1 MNKPLSPSKEKK
13 ARLWNIVYYM
23 VAAVIIA
30 ATLLSAFRGRDNY
43 VSETYGTTNDTQQN
57 LEDGM
62 EIRVDFKI
70 PRNHFKGI
78 SVRFFAETKK
88 QYGNETLLFYLRDN
102 TSGTRISEYELDL
115 NKTLPQVGNFIPLPF
130 EESEGKEVSLY
141 ISGNNIRTAPAFCL
155 SETANMKSELFVGSK
170 HRRAYSLV
178 FSAVYSEHQA
188 VNIQALVKGLMIL
201 FLWVLTGIWPVLY
214 RKGQKTAAAGEK
226 TVHLRKLPGIPGS
239 FRKALLFLLLSLLY
253 LFLSIFVYYNNVEET
268 MTGMQSADLVTSDG
282 REAAIV
288 MDSSDDILIETF
300 TAREDALSSVSF
312 EVSAGKKNRGAMLH
326 VRLSDLSTD
335 ILLHD
340 EYVGLGSLPSSR
352 SVWKL
357 YLNTEYA
364 LSADKDIQIQ
374 IEPVGFKSS
383 EVLFYTGQAKDRVS
397 AIAEG
402 VRTGN
407 LPVLAVSYSDNG
419 FLRPLYRSFA
429 VLLYLFLAMAY
440 LMIVV
445 LKWGAERIFVPVCIF
460 LGIIYMLVIPV
471 YSVPDEYA
479 HIDTS
484 YSLSNRL
491 LGIPRPEGMDGY
503 DYRREADVETEEY
516 FTYNA
521 SMDDYRRLYKE
532 FRSAV
537 PDQQLTPCVMRATDS
552 NVNLLYFVP
561 SALGIAVGR
570 VLGLATLPV
579 YLLGRLF
586 NLIAFVL
593 LSWLAIRRLS
603 GMKEVFFLYVSL
615 PIGLQQAA
623 SFSYDSMLDAVGLL
637 FFAYC
642 VYFAYEKSFP
652 GPADVFLLLF
662 SALQLATVKG
672 GVYFPVCLFLLLI
685 PLERRW
691 KLISNIPFYLLM
703 GGFIFMGFL
712 QGNISSLLTRLL
724 PGSGTRVN
732 AFTGTAVYTFGYLL
746 HHPVTIV
753 RLYTNTVFLEGSR
766 LIYEFFGGKMG
777 SVKNIQMPWIY
788 PCIFMVIF
796 AIAVYRS
803 RSDYRL
809 RRISKALCALVTIL
823 ALLLIG
829 LAMLLANTT
838 KDMYYISGLQGR
850 YYIPVML
857 IPLLCLMKEDSAGR
871 GVRSAGINT
880 KTAAARD
887 NDSSPAAQE
896 VREAAGAAEASSLF
910 MWYCLAHVVFLLN
923 IVMVVFPATMKV

>member
-1 MNKPLSPSKEKK
+1 MNKLLSPSKEKK
-13 ARLWNIVYYM
+13 ARRWNIVYYL
-23 VAAVIIA
+23 VAAVILA
-30 ATLLSAFRGRDNY
+30 ATLMSAFRGRENY
-43 VSETYGTTNDTQQN
+43 VTETYGTTNDTQQK

-62 EIRVDFKI
+62 EFRVDFTI

-88 QYGNETLLFYLRDN
+88 QYGNETLVFYLRDN
-102 TSGTRISEYELDL
+102 TSGTIISNYELDM
-115 NKTLPQVGNFIPLPF
+115 NKTLPQVGNFVPLPF

-141 ISGNNIRTAPAFCL
+141 ISGRNIKTAPVFCL
-155 SETANMKSELFVGSK
+155 SETANMNSELFVGSK

-178 FSAVYSEHQA
+178 FSAVYSEYQGIDFQA
-188 VNIQALVKGLMIL
+188 MVKGLMIL
-201 FLWVLTGIWPVLY
+201 FLWILTGIWPVAF
-214 RKGQKTAAAGEK
+214 RKGQKTSSAGEK
-226 TVHLRKLPGIPGS
+226 TDSPWNLSGIPGLI
-239 FRKALLFLLLSLLY
+239 RKAFLFLLLSFVY
-253 LFLSIFVYYNNVEET
+253 LFLAVFAYYNNVEET
-268 MTGMQSADLVTSDG
+268 MAGMESANLVTGDG
-282 REAAIV
+282 RDAAIV
-288 MDSSDDILIETF
+288 LDSSDDILIETF

-312 EVSAGKKNRGAMLH
+312 EISAGKKNRGAMLH
-326 VRLSDLSTD
+326 VQLLDLASEV
-335 ILLHD
+335 LLHD
-340 EYVGLGSLPSSR
+340 EYVGLASLPSSR

-357 YLNTEYA
+357 YLNTAYNM
-364 LSADKDIQIQ
+364 SKDMDIQIQ
-374 IEPVGFKSS
+374 IKPVGFTSS
-383 EVLFYTGQAKDRVS
+383 EVSFYTGEGKDRVS
-397 AIAEG
+397 SIVNG
-402 VRTGN
+402 VRTGS

-429 VLLYLFLAMAY
+429 VLIYLFLVMAF

-445 LKWGAERIFVPVCIF
+445 LKWGAQRIYIPVCIF
-460 LGIIYMLVIPV
+460 LGILYMLVIPV

-503 DYRREADVETEEY
+503 DYRRVIDVETEEY
-516 FTYNA
+516 FTYNT
-521 SMDDYRRLYKE
+521 SMDDYARLYNE
-532 FRSAV
+532 LRSEV
-537 PDQQLTPCVMRATDS
+537 PDQELTLCVMRATDS
-552 NVNLLYFVP
+552 NVNLLYFLP
-561 SALGIAVGR
+561 SALGIAFGR
-570 VLGLATLPV
+570 VLGFSTLPV

-603 GMKEVFFLYVSL
+603 GMKEVFFLYASL

-623 SFSYDSMLDAVGLL
+623 SFSYDSLLDAVGLL

-642 VYFAYEKSFP
+642 VYFAYEKSLP
-652 GPADVFLLLF
+652 GPVDVFLLLF
-662 SALQLATVKG
+662 SSLQLATVKG
-672 GVYFPVCLFLLLI
+672 GVYFPLCLFLLLI

-691 KLISNIPFYLLM
+691 KLVSNIPFYLLM
-703 GGFIFMGFL
+703 GGFIFIGFL
-712 QGNISSLLTRLL
+712 QGNISSLLMRLL

-746 HHPVTIV
+746 HHPMTIV

-766 LIYEFFGGKMG
+766 IIYEFFGGKMG
-777 SVKNIQMPWIY
+777 SVKNIQMPWMF

-803 RSDYRL
+803 RTDYRL
-809 RRISKALCALVTIL
+809 RRISKVLCALVPLL
-823 ALLLIG
+823 ALVLIG

-857 IPLLCLMKEDSAGR
+857 IPLLCLMKENSVGQADWSTGRRVEMSTEGGNDAASA
-871 GVRSAGINT
+871 VS
-880 KTAAARD
+880 
-887 NDSSPAAQE
+887 
-896 VREAAGAAEASSLF
+896 EAKGASSIL
-910 MWYCLAHVVFLLN
+910 MWYCLVHVVFLLN
-923 IVMVVFPATMKV
+923 IVMVVFPAAMKV